1 MTDQPVQ
8 PEATTK
14 AGQALEAWL
23 REPENYEWGRKV
35 TNAILAIEA
44 EAVAASQERPPIG
57 RNPYLETSPK
67 RIAWEYGYAA
77 GLGAASQERPPLMV
91 DGLAYDEVVTE
102 RAASQERPHT
112 TEADALLRE
121 WVEHHQPEGYE
132 GIQDCSDI
140 NDRTEAYLA
149 AAASQERPHGGWKV
163 PGDPSIDGT
172 DFATDEELN
181 ASIRRGV
188 AQERPPI
195 DVVRLAKA
203 MALVYVTGHPIHEAV
218 EHWESYRTD
227 ATELI
232 AAYGAAEELDD

>member
-14 AGQALEAWL
+14 AGQAMEAWL

-149 AAASQERPHGGWKV
+149 AAP
-163 PGDPSIDGT
+163 
-172 DFATDEELN
+172 
-181 ASIRRGV
+181 
-188 AQERPPI
+188 QERPPI
-195 DVVRLAKA
+195 DVDWRRVSVR
-203 MALVYVTGHPIHEAV
+203 VG
-218 EHWESYRTD
+218 
-227 ATELI
+227 ELI
-232 AAYGAAEELDD
+232 WRRANVTPAEAHAIATDIYALLAGGSVASPEPTE

>member
-1 MTDQPVQ
+1 MTDRAVQ
-8 PEATTK
+8 PEAPTTES
-14 AGQALEAWL
+14 GRALLMLAETHNLDCADPAACCFPAYIADGE
-23 REPENYEWGRKV
+23 RIV
-35 TNAILAIEA
+35 AIEA
-44 EAVAASQERPPIG
+44 EAYRQGWDANTA
-57 RNPYLETSPK
+57 TSF
-67 RIAWEYGYAA
+67 GN
-77 GLGAASQERPPLMV
+77 
-91 DGLAYDEVVTE
+91 